1 MYVSYSLHVFLSCIA
16 CFSYIFFCS
25 LVLLVLIDLTV
36 LLLLCVCVC
45 VCVCVCEEFDLPEGT
60 VYPVLHRLEKAGL
73 LTSQWSE
80 VSGRS
85 RRTYELTPAG
95 RAALG
100 EQRSAWAR
108 FRSAVDVVIGEDPW
122 PSTP

>member
-1 MYVSYSLHVFLSCIA
+1 MKVQQALKGHVD
-16 CFSYIFFCS
+16 
-25 LVLLVLIDLTV
+25 LLVLGV
-36 LLLLCVCVC
+36 LESGPAHGYAVIEAIKTRSG
-45 VCVCVCEEFDLPEGT
+45 EEFDLPEGT

-108 FRSAVDVVIGEDPW
+108 FRAAVDVVIGEDPW

>member
-1 MYVSYSLHVFLSCIA
+1 MKVQQALKGHVD
-16 CFSYIFFCS
+16 
-25 LVLLVLIDLTV
+25 LLVLGV
-36 LLLLCVCVC
+36 LEAGPAHGYAVI
-45 VCVCVCEEFDLPEGT
+45 EGIKARSGEAFDLPEGT

-73 LTSQWSE
+73 LVSEWGE

-85 RRTYELTPAG
+85 RRTYALTPAG

-108 FRSAVDVVIGEDPW
+108 FRAAVDDVIGGAPW